1 MPSLE
6 QRVEALER
14 QMADLQAMLE
24 SLLDCMRQQRADM
37 PPAQGT
43 DATEARHA

>member
-24 SLLDCMRQQRADM
+24 SLLDCMRQQEDD
-37 PPAQGT
+37 GT
-43 DATEARHA
+43 SSDAISHS

>member
-24 SLLDCMRQQRADM
+24 SLLDCMRQQEDDGVVSRILR
-37 PPAQGT
+37 T
-43 DATEARHA
+43 FSEAA

>member
-24 SLLDCMRQQRADM
+24 SLLDCMRQQRGEPDSC
-37 PPAQGT
+37 PTVPGSPNG
-43 DATEARHA
+43 

>member
-24 SLLDCMRQQRADM
+24 SLLDCMRQQGDG
-37 PPAQGT
+37 GT
-43 DATEARHA
+43 SSDAISHS

>member
-24 SLLDCMRQQRADM
+24 SLLDGMRQERVDR
-37 PPAQGT
+37 PPAQEA